1 VNLTKSKL
9 KQIIKEELEKANS
22 INEAWFDDD
31 DDDFPEEDDPL
42 EQESGFLQD
51 ELYRGMKRIATLH
64 LETEYERLEKEM
76 LTTLRDRVNE
86 GGYLHWDD
94 VEQLISDTID
104 ELKRLQ
110 GQEVV
115 KAFQHDFK
123 IERLINDA
131 IMAYVKVGGRS
142 AGSDLPVESEPKES
156 REV

>member
-1 VNLTKSKL
+1 MKTTESKL
-9 KQIIKEELEKANS
+9 RQIIKEEIKKVNS
-22 INEAWFDDD
+22 IKESWVDD
-31 DDDFPEEDDPL
+31 DDDFPEESDPL
-42 EQESGFLQD
+42 ELESEDLQN
-51 ELYRGMKRIATLH
+51 ELYRNMKRVATLH
-64 LETEYERLEKEM
+64 LETQYGRLEKEM
-76 LTTLRDRVNE
+76 LATLRDRVNE

-115 KAFQHDFK
+115 KEFQHDHK

-131 IMAYVKVGGRS
+131 IMAYVRVGGRS
-142 AGSDLPVESEPKES
+142 AGSDLPVESEPKER